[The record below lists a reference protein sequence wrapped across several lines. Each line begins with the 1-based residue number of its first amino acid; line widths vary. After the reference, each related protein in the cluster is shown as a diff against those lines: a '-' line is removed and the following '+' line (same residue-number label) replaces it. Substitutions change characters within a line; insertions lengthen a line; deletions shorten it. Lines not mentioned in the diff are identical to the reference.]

1 MIAEGTLFRAFG
13 DTVSS
18 ITAAVE
24 KLFDPEPFRLMLR
37 AIDPQAPI
45 ERRAHDI
52 ISHLLAFA
60 ISTAPFG
67 ESAPFTADELTD
79 VVLNGVLAHDER
91 SH

>member
-37 AIDPQAPI
+37 AIDPQALI
-45 ERRAHDI
+45 ERRAHEI
-52 ISHLLAFA
+52 ISHILAFA
-60 ISTAPFG
+60 ISTSPFG
-67 ESAPFTADELTD
+67 ADELTD